1 LRQIDIYAKE
11 FNTKKYY
18 LFGGK
23 TKRLPMG
30 MSFAL
35 FSFELLEEAYQNSQ
49 IKIEY
54 EHLTPYTHQNMP
66 GDIDMF
72 HFQTSLNYPQLRL
85 TVDTKDDFKLIQ
97 ELILKYDCQMKSLEE
112 IIQVLQ
118 KNQFQRD
125 TKEVE

>member
-1 LRQIDIYAKE
+1 
-11 FNTKKYY
+11 
-18 LFGGK
+18 
-23 TKRLPMG
+23 
-30 MSFAL
+30 
-35 FSFELLEEAYQNSQ
+35 
-49 IKIEY
+49 
-54 EHLTPYTHQNMP
+54 MP